1 MPHPARG
8 QEAVLNL
15 ESLELFYADSIP
27 SASSRLASIAFLE
40 SSLSSA
46 SLSGVGGREGLRFSK
61 SSAMTFSEK

>member
-1 MPHPARG
+1 MLGAT
-8 QEAVLNL
+8 LC
-15 ESLELFYADSIP
+15 
-27 SASSRLASIAFLE
+27 RLHHVHKLKAGIIAFLE